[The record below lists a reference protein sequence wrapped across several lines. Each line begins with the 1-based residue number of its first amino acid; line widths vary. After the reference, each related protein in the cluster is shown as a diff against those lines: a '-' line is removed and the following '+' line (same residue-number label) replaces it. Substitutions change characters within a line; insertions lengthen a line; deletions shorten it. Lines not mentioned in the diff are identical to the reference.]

1 MTALAPLTGLLAA
14 LAASISGLVPAAL
27 AASPAAVP
35 LSAEY
40 TLPFVGPGTYLIFG
54 IVLAPVYA
62 MVAAWFIGDPSDR
75 FAGLLGVGYLA
86 GLTTVLWGSLFVATL
101 IIGAVFF

>member
-1 MTALAPLTGLLAA
+1 MTALAPLTALLAA
-14 LAASISGLVPAAL
+14 VATLAPAGTAAV
-27 AASPAAVP
+27 AASPAAIP

-40 TLPFVGPGTYLIFG
+40 TLPLVGPGTYLIFG

-62 MVAAWFIGDPSDR
+62 MVAAWFVGDPSDR

>member
-1 MTALAPLTGLLAA
+1 MTALAPLTGLIAA
-14 LAASISGLVPAAL
+14 V

-62 MVAAWFIGDPSDR
+62 MVAAWFVGDPSDR
-75 FAGLLGVGYLA
+75 FASLLGVGYLA

>member
-1 MTALAPLTGLLAA
+1 MTALVPLTGLLAA
-14 LAASISGLVPAAL
+14 VAASVAGLAPAPTAAVPG
-27 AASPAAVP
+27 AVP

-86 GLTTVLWGSLFVATL
+86 GLTTVLWGSLFVATI
-101 IIGAVFF
+101 IIGTVFF

>member
-1 MTALAPLTGLLAA
+1 MSALAALTGLLAA
-14 LAASISGLVPAAL
+14 VAGLAPAGAAAV

-62 MVAAWFIGDPSDR
+62 MVAAWFLGDPSDR

>member
-1 MTALAPLTGLLAA
+1 MTALAPLAGLLAA
-14 LAASISGLVPAAL
+14 AASSVAGLA
-27 AASPAAVP
+27 PAAVAAVPGTLP

-62 MVAAWFIGDPSDR
+62 MVAAWFVGDPSDR

>member
-1 MTALAPLTGLLAA
+1 MTALAPLAGLLAA
-14 LAASISGLVPAAL
+14 LAASPAAL
-27 AASPAAVP
+27 AAVPETVP

-62 MVAAWFIGDPSDR
+62 MVAAWFVGDPSDR
-75 FAGLLGVGYLA
+75 FASLLGVGYLA

>member
-1 MTALAPLTGLLAA
+1 MTALAPLTALIAA
-14 LAASISGLVPAAL
+14 VAASVPTV

-62 MVAAWFIGDPSDR
+62 MVAAWFLGDPSDR

>member
-1 MTALAPLTGLLAA
+1 MTALATLAGLLAA
-14 LAASISGLVPAAL
+14 VVASVAGLAPAAL
-27 AASPAAVP
+27 AAVPGAVP

-62 MVAAWFIGDPSDR
+62 MVAAWFVGDPSDR